1 MLREGSK
8 ELEGTVIGEE
18 ASKSRGQEYILGDG
32 WEFRKGG
39 FTNRGDWCEPFV
51 FIEFL
56 FSSCEPLLASPEQA
70 ALFTRIPTVRAAL
83 SVGQRREGGEAGDFV
98 VRQESLI
105 S

>member
-1 MLREGSK
+1 MRGFQRAGRNRL
-8 ELEGTVIGEE
+8 LEKRPAKIE
-18 ASKSRGQEYILGDG
+18 GQEYILEDG

-56 FSSCEPLLASPEQA
+56 FSSCEPLLSSPEQA

-83 SVGQRREGGEAGDFV
+83 SVGQRRGGKKLEI
-98 VRQESLI
+98 LL
-105 S
+105 

>member
-1 MLREGSK
+1 MG
-8 ELEGTVIGEE
+8 V
-18 ASKSRGQEYILGDG
+18 
-32 WEFRKGG
+32 RKGG

-56 FSSCEPLLASPEQA
+56 FSSCEPLLSSPEQA

-83 SVGQRREGGEAGDFV
+83 SVGQRREGGEAGEFV
-98 VRQESLI
+98 IRQESLI

>member
-1 MLREGSK
+1 MRGFQRAGRNGL
-8 ELEGTVIGEE
+8 LEKRPAKVE
-18 ASKSRGQEYILGDG
+18 EYILGDG

-39 FTNRGDWCEPFV
+39 FTNRGDWYEPIV

-56 FSSCEPLLASPEQA
+56 FSSCEPVLSLPEQA

-83 SVGQRREGGEAGDFV
+83 SVGQRREWGEAGDFV